1 MTKEELQ
8 KELDEIIQGNKHT
21 IKLDYF
27 VPNKLDN
34 LLKEI
39 GSSINLANDLET
51 NGWDYDFWLPFKY
64 EGTNFTFAGSWYYGD
79 YSIYKN

>member
-8 KELDEIIQGNKHT
+8 KELDEIVDGNKQD

-27 VPNKLDN
+27 VPNKLDK

-39 GSSINLANDLET
+39 DSSINLTENLET
-51 NGWDYDFWLPFKY
+51 NGWDHDFWLTFEY
-64 EGTNFTFAGSWYYGD
+64 RDINFTFAGSWYYGN
-79 YSIYKN
+79 YAIYKD